1 MTHMPL
7 FIDLSNKKVVVFGG
21 GHIAERKA
29 REFCNYSRTKVV
41 SRTFTPEL
49 KRMAGD
55 GEIEIIKDD
64 LTDIRRYFQGAF
76 LVIPATNDPK
86 LNALIA
92 DYAKTRKI
100 LFNKVDVAG
109 DVIVPSI
116 ISSNEITLGVST
128 LGKTLAAAKFLKTR
142 IEEILDE
149 FSSMCRLQ
157 EEIRFMLKRIIK
169 NQQDRRQMLYKILSD
184 EEVWIGLSR
193 SYDDGLKA
201 ALDIVNEKPQ

>member
-29 REFCNYSRTKVV
+29 KDFCNYSKTKVV
-41 SRTFTPEL
+41 GKTFTPEL

-64 LTDIRRYFQGAF
+64 LTDIRRYFQGTF
-76 LVIPATNDPK
+76 LVVPATTDPK

-100 LFNKVDVAG
+100 LFNQVDVVG

-116 ISSNEITLGVST
+116 ISSNEITLGITV
-128 LGKTLAAAKFLKTR
+128 LEKTIASVKFLKTR

-157 EEIRFMLKRIIK
+157 EEIRFMLKRMIK
-169 NQQDRRQMLYKILSD
+169 NQQERRQMLYRILSD
-184 EEVWIGLSR
+184 EEVWLGLSN

-201 ALDIVNEKPQ
+201 ALDIVNDKLQ